1 MKTLMKI
8 SALFLVALLGFS
20 SSFALAKDAESPA
33 SLRAEAATLYERAD
47 ALTEQAARMEAEA
60 PEVRSRGVDAGD
72 VRSRGF
78 GSHQCVMDCL
88 NTNAGIYACRRA
100 CGAY

>member
-1 MKTLMKI
+1 MKMLTKL
-8 SALFLVALLGFS
+8 SALFLAVMLGLS
-20 SSFALAKDAESPA
+20 SSYVIAKDAESPA

-78 GSHQCVMDCL
+78 GSHQCVLDCL
-88 NTNAGIYACRRA
+88 STNAGLYACRRA